1 MEVLQAKFV
10 RQFVEM
16 ANDGYTHGYHERN
29 GGNLSYWILPEEL
42 EQVRAH
48 LFPSRP
54 WMDIGTEVPELAG
67 EYFLVSGT
75 GCFFRHIKDDTVN
88 TCGIIEVDLTG
99 EKFRILWGFESGGR
113 PTSELPAH
121 LMNHAVKKGI
131 TNGKN
136 RVIYHSHPV
145 NLIALTFLLP
155 LNDSAFT
162 KELWQMMTECPV
174 IFPDGIGVLPWM
186 VPGQKEIAV
195 ATSKKMKD
203 YNAVVWAHHGIFVS
217 GTTVD
222 EAFGLCHT
230 IEKSAEIA
238 VKVRSVS
245 HSKLQ
250 TITRPM
256 LRELAAAFKI
266 KLAEL
271 FMR

>member
-1 MEVLQAKFV
+1 
-10 RQFVEM
+10 
-16 ANDGYTHGYHERN
+16 
-29 GGNLSYWILPEEL
+29 
-42 EQVRAH
+42 
-48 LFPSRP
+48 
-54 WMDIGTEVPELAG
+54 
-67 EYFLVSGT
+67 
-75 GCFFRHIKDDTVN
+75 
-88 TCGIIEVDLTG
+88 
-99 EKFRILWGFESGGR
+99 
-113 PTSELPAH
+113 
-121 LMNHAVKKGI
+121 
-131 TNGKN
+131 
-136 RVIYHSHPV
+136 
-145 NLIALTFLLP
+145 
-155 LNDSAFT
+155 
-162 KELWQMMTECPV
+162 MMTECPV

-217 GTTVD
+217 GTTFD

-266 KLAEL
+266 KLAEI